1 MKRLILLIAVTFSL
15 LQTSTSQTNWKAEI
29 ENLLPMMGHRN
40 WILVVDAAYPLQIN
54 PGIQTL
60 TTGENQLDVV
70 REVLKRIEDAPHVS
84 PDIFLDKEIDFV
96 SEKEV
101 SDIKKYRKQLDK
113 LLDDQMVTKLLHEQL
128 LQIIDEAGQ
137 TYQVLVLKTNQMMP
151 YTSVF
156 IRLDCGYWNA
166 EQEQQMRETMK

>member
-1 MKRLILLIAVTFSL
+1 
-15 LQTSTSQTNWKAEI
+15 
-29 ENLLPMMGHRN
+29 MGHRN
-40 WILVVDAAYPLQIN
+40 WVLVVDAAYPLQVK

-60 TTGENQLDVV
+60 VTGEDQLDVIKQ
-70 REVLKRIEDAPHVS
+70 VLQKIEEAPHVS

-101 SDIKKYRKQLDK
+101 SDIEKYKKQLDK
-113 LLDDQMVTKLLHEQL
+113 LLDDQTVTKLLHEQL